1 MTIRAFL
8 LVVLL
13 SVLPHLA
20 FATSNASYDA
30 AMATC
35 QTNTPG
41 WKQQFNS
48 GVYDYSTVQC
58 AVGTGAYSQDVVF
71 VIIPYPQF
79 AAYGGCP
86 VSAHCYPTS
95 FTGSPP
101 CQNLSSVSGSIVSP
115 SGGGLPVAASGG
127 CCYIPMNAMGST
139 NAAGQQLTVGTW
151 EPTGQTCDGTH
162 PGLTTS
168 PSNAPA
174 HSSTT
179 SSPYSE
185 TSNPDG
191 SKTYCDTQNNKCL
204 TVQNPSGPPA
214 SSSSSANNATNWNS
228 KTNNPATA
236 SSTTTTTT
244 TNSTT
249 TASGSGPA
257 SGSSSGGAPGTW
269 TTTGQQT
276 SKSVTDQ
283 PASSSSTSGKCT
295 SAVCDVGQA
304 DGQVGQMYTASGD
317 SVQAEFASFRAQVAS
332 TPFAAAVPAFFTF
345 NPSGVCPTWHIPG
358 NAYWGQAGFDFTFF
372 CNPAILAILSAAGWI
387 VLAVGAFSA
396 FRIALY

>member
-1 MTIRAFL
+1 MIRCLSFFVFL
-8 LVVLL
+8 VGVLFL
-13 SVLPHLA
+13 SSAPVLANTPSGAL
-20 FATSNASYDA
+20 S
-30 AMATC
+30 TC
-35 QTNTPG
+35 QSAVAAGQANDHLEFSTAYCNYSASWGGYIIMLPYDGPSSYTYCSTPLPGADCHSSSAAPPPNTCN
-41 WKQQFNS
+41 KNS
-48 GVYDYSTVQC
+48 NIT
-58 AVGTGAYSQDVVF
+58 
-71 VIIPYPQF
+71 
-79 AAYGGCP
+79 
-86 VSAHCYPTS
+86 
-95 FTGSPP
+95 
-101 CQNLSSVSGSIVSP
+101 GSIVAPAGS
-115 SGGGLPVAASGG
+115 GLPLASYGG
-127 CCYIPMNAMGST
+127 CCYAPINAMSNS
-139 NAAGQQLTVGTW
+139 NAAGQQLVIGDW
-151 EPTGQTCDGTH
+151 EPTGDQCDGSH
-162 PGLTTS
+162 PGLSTS
-168 PSNAPA
+168 SSNNPA
-174 HSSTT
+174 SSSTAA
-179 SSPYSE
+179 SPYSE

-191 SKTYCDTQNNKCL
+191 SKTYCDTQNDKCL

-214 SSSSSANNATNWNS
+214 SSSSSANNSTNWNS
-228 KTNNPATA
+228 TTNNPATA

-295 SAVCDVGQA
+295 FAVCDVGQA
-304 DGQVGQMYTASGD
+304 DGQVGQMYTGSGD

-345 NPSGVCPTWHIPG
+345 NPSGACPTWHIPG